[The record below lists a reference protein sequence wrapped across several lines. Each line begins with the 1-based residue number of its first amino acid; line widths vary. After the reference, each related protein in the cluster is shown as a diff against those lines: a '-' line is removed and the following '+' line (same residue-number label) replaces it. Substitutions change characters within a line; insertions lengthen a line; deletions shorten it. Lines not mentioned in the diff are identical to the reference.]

1 MNCWNADTRNF
12 AISAAS
18 MNSLPAPVPFHH
30 TRPLPDLNP
39 FELYCHL
46 ATPGAQSF
54 LLESGKGAPDIA
66 RYSFIG
72 TDPYLSFKCKSSAIE
87 VAGPSGTRVL
97 HGDPW
102 SELRSIFSHISYPNR
117 TALPPFFGGAVGYF
131 SYDFVHHFEDLPRV
145 PTDDLELPDIHLVFV
160 DTVIA
165 IDHVTQQLHLIFAPP
180 KDRCA
185 TESPDTLHVEW
196 EGKLADFST
205 KLNTPPPPLNDV
217 PDIPP
222 TFTSTLS
229 KEAYV
234 QRVTQC
240 QEYIAAGDIYQANL
254 SQRFVAD
261 LAGYDPRSLYQRL
274 REVNPSPFGAFIE
287 FDEVTIASVSP
298 ERLVRLHDG
307 VAETRPLAGT
317 RPRGATTDDDSR
329 LTDDLLANP
338 KERAEHVMLVDLE
351 RNDLG
356 RVCTYGS
363 VQTNEF
369 MGVEQ
374 CSHVNHIVSTVR
386 GELAESRDAFDLIQA
401 MFPGGTIT
409 GAPKIRCM
417 EILDE
422 LEPTARGP
430 YTGSLGYLSLSG
442 DLDLNILIR
451 SVIVKGYHGY
461 IQVGAGI
468 VADSI
473 PEREYEETLLKAEAL
488 FAAMR
493 S

>member
-1 MNCWNADTRNF
+1 
-12 AISAAS
+12 
-18 MNSLPAPVPFHH
+18 
-30 TRPLPDLNP
+30 
-39 FELYCHL
+39 
-46 ATPGAQSF
+46 
-54 LLESGKGAPDIA
+54 
-66 RYSFIG
+66 
-72 TDPYLSFKCKSSAIE
+72 
-87 VAGPSGTRVL
+87 
-97 HGDPW
+97 
-102 SELRSIFSHISYPNR
+102 RSIFSRIGYPNR
-117 TALPPFFGGAVGYF
+117 TPLPPFFGGAVGYF

-145 PTDDLELPDIHLVFV
+145 AADDLQLPDMHLIFV
-160 DTVIA
+160 DSVVA
-165 IDHVTQQLHLIFAPP
+165 IDHVEQQLHLIFAPP
-180 KDRCA
+180 KDRC
-185 TESPDTLHVEW
+185 TMESYDSLCAEW
-196 EGKLADFST
+196 NGKLADLDNR
-205 KLNTPPPPLNDV
+205 LNTPPPPMKDV
-217 PDIPP
+217 PETPP
-222 TFTSTLS
+222 TLTSTLS
-229 KEAYV
+229 KETYM
-234 QRVTQC
+234 QRVRQC

-261 LAGYDPRSLYQRL
+261 LAGYEPQTLYQRL

-287 FDEVTIASVSP
+287 FGEVTIASVSP
-298 ERLVRLHDG
+298 ERLVRLQDR

-317 RPRGATTDDDSR
+317 RQRGKTTDDDSR
-329 LTDDLLANP
+329 LTDELLADP
-338 KERAEHVMLVDLE
+338 KEQAEHVMLVDLE
-351 RNDLG
+351 RNDIG
-356 RVCTYGS
+356 RVCRYGT

-369 MGVEQ
+369 MAVEQ
-374 CSHVNHIVSTVR
+374 CSHVNHIVSTVQ

-422 LEPTARGP
+422 LEPTTRGP

-451 SVIVKGYHGY
+451 SVIVKGTRGY

-493 S
+493 G

>member
-1 MNCWNADTRNF
+1 MNKG
-12 AISAAS
+12 
-18 MNSLPAPVPFHH
+18 SLFPLHH
-30 TRPLPDLNP
+30 TRPLPGLNP
-39 FELYCHL
+39 FEIYRRL
-46 ATPGAQSF
+46 ATPGAESF
-54 LLESGKGAPDIA
+54 LLESGKGTPDIA

-72 TDPYLSFKCKSSAIE
+72 TDPYLSFTCKGSTIE
-87 VAGPSGTRVL
+87 IAGPSGTHVS

-102 SELRSIFSHISYPNR
+102 SELRSIFSRIGYPNR
-117 TALPPFFGGAVGYF
+117 TPLPPFFGGAVGYF

-145 PTDDLELPDIHLVFV
+145 AADDLQLPDMHLIFV
-160 DTVIA
+160 DSVVA
-165 IDHVTQQLHLIFAPP
+165 IDHVEQQLHLIFAPP
-180 KDRCA
+180 KDRC
-185 TESPDTLHVEW
+185 TMESYDSLCAEW
-196 EGKLADFST
+196 NGKLADLDNR
-205 KLNTPPPPLNDV
+205 LNTPPPPMKDV
-217 PDIPP
+217 PETPP
-222 TFTSTLS
+222 TLTSTLS
-229 KEAYV
+229 KETYM
-234 QRVTQC
+234 QRVRQC

-261 LAGYDPRSLYQRL
+261 LAGYEPQTLYQRL

-298 ERLVRLHDG
+298 ERLVRLQDR

-317 RPRGATTDDDSR
+317 RQRGKTTDDDSR
-329 LTDDLLANP
+329 LTDELLADP
-338 KERAEHVMLVDLE
+338 KEQAEHVMLVDLE
-351 RNDLG
+351 RNDIG
-356 RVCTYGS
+356 RVCRYGT

-369 MGVEQ
+369 MAVEQ
-374 CSHVNHIVSTVR
+374 CSHVNHIVSTVQ

-422 LEPTARGP
+422 LEPTTRGP

-451 SVIVKGYHGY
+451 SVIVKGTSGY

-493 S
+493 G

>member
-1 MNCWNADTRNF
+1 MLF
-12 AISAAS
+12 P
-18 MNSLPAPVPFHH
+18 LYQ
-30 TRPLPDLNP
+30 TRPLPNLNP
-39 FELYCHL
+39 FEIYCRL
-46 ATPGAQSF
+46 ATPGVDSF

-72 TDPYLSFKCKSSAIE
+72 TDPYLSFKCKGSTIE
-87 VAGPSGTRVL
+87 ITGPSGTQVS
-97 HGDPW
+97 HGNPL
-102 SELRSIFSHISYPNR
+102 SELRSIFSRIGYPNLKS
-117 TALPPFFGGAVGYF
+117 LPPFFGGAVGYF
-131 SYDFVHHFEDLPRV
+131 SYDFVHHFENLPRSAA
-145 PTDDLELPDIHLVFV
+145 DDLQLPDMHLIFV
-160 DTVIA
+160 DSVVA
-165 IDHVTQQLHLIFAPP
+165 IDHVEQQMHVIFAPP

-185 TESPDTLHVEW
+185 TESSDTLCAEW
-196 EGKLADFST
+196 NGKLADIDT
-205 KLNTPPPPLNDV
+205 RLNTPPPPMK
-217 PDIPP
+217 DIPETPP
-222 TFTSTLS
+222 TLTSTLS
-229 KEAYV
+229 KETYM
-234 QRVTQC
+234 QRVRKC

-261 LAGYDPRSLYQRL
+261 LAGYEPRTLYQRL
-274 REVNPSPFGAFIE
+274 REVDPSPFGAFIE

-298 ERLVRLHDG
+298 ERLVRLHNG

-317 RPRGATTDDDSR
+317 RQRGKTTEDDAR
-329 LTDDLLANP
+329 LTDELLTDP

-369 MGVEQ
+369 MAVEQ
-374 CSHVNHIVSTVR
+374 CSHVNHIVSTVQGR
-386 GELAESRDAFDLIQA
+386 LAESRDAFDLIQA

-422 LEPTARGP
+422 LEPTTRGP

-451 SVIVKGYHGY
+451 SVIVKGTRGY

-473 PEREYEETLLKAEAL
+473 PEREYEETLLKAEAM
-488 FAAMR
+488 FTAMR
-493 S
+493 Q